1 MKRKFSWLIALFF
14 SMASLIFAQSLAE
27 LAKKEKERR
36 ESLGEKKSLVVTNE
50 DLAKVKRRPAL
61 ETSQPASPRLN
72 STMSSFEKTAIEEES
87 ETVSSGQTVHRVIIE
102 PSSSISPSIDIGSRA
117 GEQKYLEEAYQKAKE
132 YVELLTLKLN
142 ALWQEFYSLD
152 DMTPRDLIQQA
163 IAETYLKLQK
173 AQEEEERLRQQLEKY
188 LSTLKKENIPFIWI
202 R

>member
-1 MKRKFSWLIALFF
+1 MKKKLFALICLLFL
-14 SMASLIFAQSLAE
+14 SAGLISAQSLAE

-36 ESLGEKKSLVVTNE
+36 QSLGDKKGIVVTNE
-50 DLAKVKRRPAL
+50 DLAKIKRRPAL
-61 ETSQPASPRLN
+61 ETGQPATESLGQ
-72 STMSSFEKTAIEEES
+72 TMTSYEQS
-87 ETVSSGQTVHRVIIE
+87 EVDKSSGGYQ
-102 PSSSISPSIDIGSRA
+102 PSSTFHKVINESPFSYDVGSRA
-117 GEQKYLEEAYQKAKE
+117 GELKYLEEAHKKAQE

-173 AQEEEERLRQQLEKY
+173 AQEEEEKLRKELEKQ
-188 LSTLKKENIPFIWI
+188 LSSIKKENIPSIWI

>member
-1 MKRKFSWLIALFF
+1 MKSKAICFLSLFLF
-14 SMASLIFAQSLAE
+14 LASLISAQSLAE

-36 ESLGEKKSLVVTNE
+36 ASLGEKKSLVVTNE

-61 ETSQPASPRLN
+61 ETSRPVSEVSG
-72 STMSSFEKTAIEEES
+72 STLGSFEQGTAEGES
-87 ETVSSGQTVHRVIIE
+87 EAISSGQTVHRVISE
-102 PSSSISPSIDIGSRA
+102 PSSPMSPPFDIGSRA
-117 GEQKYLEEAYQKAKE
+117 GEQKQLEEAHQKAQE

-152 DMTPRDLIQQA
+152 DMTPRDQIQQA

-173 AQEEEERLRQQLEKY
+173 AQEEEEKLRQQLERY
-188 LSTLKKENIPFIWI
+188 LSTIKKENIPSLWI

>member
-1 MKRKFSWLIALFF
+1 MKKKLLVLICIIFLGAG
-14 SMASLIFAQSLAE
+14 LILAQSLAE
-27 LAKKEKERR
+27 LAKKERERR
-36 ESLGEKKSLVVTNE
+36 QSLGDKRGIVVTNE

-61 ETSQPASPRLN
+61 ETGQS
-72 STMSSFEKTAIEEES
+72 AIES
-87 ETVSSGQTVHRVIIE
+87 AGQILTGYE
-102 PSSSISPSIDIGSRA
+102 PSLGEKSSSEYQPSSTLHNVSIESPSSLEVGSRA
-117 GEQKYLEEAYQKAKE
+117 GELKYLEEAHKKAQE

-173 AQEEEERLRQQLEKY
+173 AQEEEEKLRKELEKQ
-188 LSTLKKENIPFIWI
+188 LSSIKKENIPSLWI

>member
-1 MKRKFSWLIALFF
+1 MKIRVFCFLSIFF
-14 SMASLIFAQSLAE
+14 FIASLILAQSLAE

-36 ESLGEKKSLVVTNE
+36 ESLGEQKGLVVTNE
-50 DLAKVKRRPAL
+50 DLTKVKRRPAL
-61 ETSQPASPRLN
+61 ETSRMVSEVSS
-72 STMSSFEKTAIEEES
+72 STMSSYEPGTQESES
-87 ETVSSGQTVHRVIIE
+87 ETISFDQTTHRVTTE
-102 PSSSISPSIDIGSRA
+102 SASTISPPLDIGSRA

-152 DMTPRDLIQQA
+152 DMTPRDQIQQA
-163 IAETYLKLQK
+163 IAETFLKLQK

-188 LSTLKKENIPFIWI
+188 LSTIKKENVPSLWI